1 METMHF
7 VTTES
12 EPQKFATPAKLDV
25 PKRGDIL
32 PERC

>member
-1 METMHF
+1 METVHF

-12 EPQKFATPAKLDV
+12 GLQKFATPAKPDV

-32 PERC
+32 PEQW